1 MTRQSET
8 NIVTGATSRDD
19 NGNVYV
25 RREIRDLMDN
35 YPDQW
40 SLYMLALDSL
50 HRADQSDPF
59 SFYGLASIH
68 GRPYKTWGDAP
79 GLPEKIGKAGYCP
92 HDNELFLGWHRPY
105 LADIL
110 RYTLSVYS
118 KLFPTTSTISLQ
130 TPQQINLNATS
141 LPPASSV
148 SHTGTGLKAP
158 SSAQSPMCS
167 YPLQSRLQIQRA
179 YQY

>member
-1 MTRQSET
+1 M
-8 NIVTGATSRDD
+8 
-19 NGNVYV
+19 

-105 LADIL
+105 LALFEVSLLPFRHFTKCTD
-110 RYTLSVYS
+110 RYLE
-118 KLFPTTSTISLQ
+118 I
-130 TPQQINLNATS
+130 
-141 LPPASSV
+141 
-148 SHTGTGLKAP
+148 HTE
-158 SSAQSPMCS
+158 
-167 YPLQSRLQIQRA
+167 RV
-179 YQY
+179 